1 MPDRP
6 LTPPLCLALCVS
18 AAVVAAAA
26 RLSLGPDGL
35 SLPPADLLELRALRV
50 LSGIA
55 VGASLGVAGTLMQSL
70 LRNPLASPDLM
81 GVASGSGLA
90 VLLAALVAGP
100 LGLSFG
106 VIAAPAAL
114 AGSLLTLTLIYLL
127 ARSRGIGGSG
137 GASVVGLTL
146 IGVAIGFMFGSAGML
161 VQHLLADRGLA
172 AQRWLL
178 GSLRDDLPLAAVLVC
193 LAVVALGLLA
203 AMRRARAMDVS
214 ALGDDAARTMG
225 LSLPAHRGALFFLAG
240 TLAAVSV
247 YLAGPIGFVGLIAPH
262 LVRLLAGPAHRTLLP
277 GSAFLGAAIVLVA
290 DCMVRALDLSSGRLP
305 LGVVTSLIGGP
316 VLIAMLR
323 RR

>member
-1 MPDRP
+1 MTDRP
-6 LTPPLCLALCVS
+6 LTPPFCLALCVC

-35 SLPPADLLELRALRV
+35 SFPALDLLELRGLRV

-55 VGASLGVAGTLMQSL
+55 VGASLGIAGTLMQSL

-81 GVASGSGLA
+81 GVASGSGLF
-90 VLLAALVAGP
+90 VMLAALVAGP
-100 LGLSFG
+100 LGVSFG
-106 VIAAPAAL
+106 LIAAPAAL
-114 AGSLLTLTLIYLL
+114 LGSLSTLTLIYML

-146 IGVAIGFMFGSAGML
+146 IGVAIGFMFGSAGLL

-178 GSLRDDLPLAAVLVC
+178 GSLRDDLPLAAVLTC
-193 LAVVALGLLA
+193 LVVVVLGLLA
-203 AMRRARAMDVS
+203 AMRRARAMDVA

-225 LSLPAHRGALFFLAG
+225 ISLPVHRAALFFLAG

-262 LVRLLAGPAHRTLLP
+262 LVRLLTGPAHRTLLP
-277 GSAFLGAAIVLVA
+277 ASALLGAAIVLIA
-290 DCMVRALDLSSGRLP
+290 DCLVRALDLPSGRLP
-305 LGVVTSLIGGP
+305 LGVLTSLIGGP

-323 RR
+323 KR

>member
-1 MPDRP
+1 
-6 LTPPLCLALCVS
+6 
-18 AAVVAAAA
+18 
-26 RLSLGPDGL
+26 
-35 SLPPADLLELRALRV
+35 V

-193 LAVVALGLLA
+193 LAVVAFGLLA
-203 AMRRARAMDVS
+203 AMRRAREMDVS

>member
-1 MPDRP
+1 MTDRP
-6 LTPPLCLALCVS
+6 LTPPLCLAVCVA
-18 AAVVAAAA
+18 AAVVATAA
-26 RLSLGPDGL
+26 RLSLGPEGF
-35 SLPPADLLELRALRV
+35 SLPPADLLELRGLRV

-81 GVASGSGLA
+81 GVASGSGLF
-90 VLLAALVAGP
+90 VMLAALVAGP
-100 LGLSFG
+100 LGVSFG

-114 AGSLLTLTLIYLL
+114 LGSLFTLTLIFLL
-127 ARSRGIGGSG
+127 ARSRGLA
-137 GASVVGLTL
+137 GAHNSVVGLTL

-178 GSLRDDLPLAAVLVC
+178 GSLRDDLPLAAVLAC
-193 LAVVALGLLA
+193 MVVVVLGLVA
-203 AMRRARAMDVS
+203 AMRRARAMDVA
-214 ALGDDAARTMG
+214 ALGDEAARTMG
-225 LSLPAHRGALFFLAG
+225 VSLPTHRAALFFLAG

-262 LVRLLAGPAHRTLLP
+262 LVRLVAGPAHRTLLP
-277 GSAFLGAAIVLVA
+277 ASALLGAAIVLAA
-290 DCMVRALDLSSGRLP
+290 DCLVRALDLPSGRLP

-316 VLIAMLR
+316 VLIGMLR